1 MRPIDRRRTIVP
13 KLPVSPI
20 RLKTCKS
27 ASLFQGIKTLE
38 DFGFSSEAFNPTLPS
53 LNTFILP
60 SEQRVPTSVH
70 VSDLWSHRQQR
81 QFLRQTGLKEAQNA
95 RERQLRQD
103 VYIAQRNKIEIMPV
117 ADELYDRLLVE
128 DNPQEAA
135 RLYAAGKRGKFLKQ
149 VGNQLRA
156 NSTRQV
162 AVRRQKVRKQGG
174 MGRKGVSEQRL
185 EELLLR
191 CEATLG
197 RSVSERQLLS
207 GRNAK

>member
-1 MRPIDRRRTIVP
+1 MPKVPI
-13 KLPVSPI
+13 SPN

-53 LNTFILP
+53 LNANILP
-60 SEQRVPTSVH
+60 SEQRIPTAVH

-95 RERQLRQD
+95 RERQQRHE
-103 VYIAQRNKIEIMPV
+103 VYLAQRNKIEGMPV

-128 DNPQEAA
+128 DDPQEAA
-135 RLYAAGKRGKFLKQ
+135 RLYAAGKSGRFLKQ
-149 VGNQLRA
+149 VANQLRA
-156 NSTRQV
+156 NSTRKV
-162 AVRRQKVRKQGG
+162 AVRGKELRKGG
-174 MGRKGVSEQRL
+174 TGRKVKTEQRL
-185 EELLLR
+185 EELLSR

-197 RSVSERQLLS
+197 RSLSARLLLS
-207 GRNAK
+207 GRTAKQL